1 MEIRYKKP
9 DSTKKKK
16 SYQSILHRHVQKSW
30 KINGKK
36 RGEHKNKKSEKT
48 KKKNFGNNKSKRKNN
63 RKKYEKIEAKIRTHH
78 PTMQE
83 KPKIDFEH
91 QTLKNPQKTNKTT
104 EKATK
109 TEEEKNLRDNA
120 VNESKTTTNPK
131 NPKKFQN
138 QNLGFYSGGKI
149 FYHIP
154 TKKKYPF
161 NITCVY

>member
-1 MEIRYKKP
+1 MFKNHEK
-9 DSTKKKK
+9 STE
-16 SYQSILHRHVQKSW
+16 
-30 KINGKK
+30 K
-36 RGEHKNKKSEKT
+36 RGENTKIRNQKKQKKISETTNQKERIT
-48 KKKNFGNNKSKRKNN
+48 E
-63 RKKYEKIEAKIRTHH
+63 KKYEKIEAKIRTHH

-154 TKKKYPF
+154 TKKK
-161 NITCVY
+161 IRSTLHVYTKK